1 MQPFLRRIATQ
12 ESKALAALTL
22 PRLLSPAFHQRDRS
36 GGLRM
41 RSPSDN
47 PGLISKSAA
56 IVSGDTNL
64 PEAGGIW

>member
-1 MQPFLRRIATQ
+1 M
-12 ESKALAALTL
+12 
-22 PRLLSPAFHQRDRS
+22 
-36 GGLRM
+36 M